1 LTSTAGA
8 SSKLTE
14 SSSSHVTAVPREAAS
29 ETLAFRCFWLLLI
42 YTFVRSLF
50 AAAAKPLWYDEM
62 YTVFVSHQPSWKA
75 VWNALIV
82 TRDGNP
88 PGFYFIER
96 IFSSLL
102 ANEQISYRLASI
114 LGFCCVLV
122 CIFLVIRATDGSL
135 RALICSAPLLLTL
148 LFRPYA
154 VEARTYCVVAA
165 CVAFAVLCYQN
176 APRWPWMVLLAASFM
191 AAESM
196 HYLAF
201 FGFIPFGVAELA
213 ILVRARKIRWSVWL
227 ALAAGLVPVV
237 ALWPLASAMRRFYGT
252 HIWSPPSLFGLA
264 NMYYLLFKIFAPL
277 ALAILA
283 VTAILVLA
291 STPPKNK
298 ISSQQFLSEVG
309 RRWAAIAFLGIPAYL
324 YVFTKVMHGVYV
336 ERYAL
341 LTVLGIPLCA
351 AFVLRLLP
359 RKGVAV
365 AGAIVLIALLLQ
377 EMFLLPNAV
386 RAARSFAPP
395 SNAIESF
402 VARVGHP
409 DLRVVI
415 SDGLDYFPLAHYS
428 RDASRFVFLVDPPQA
443 AAYTGSDIVDLQLGT
458 LRCCR
463 PFQIYEF
470 NDFAPRHPSFLLY
483 SNGSE
488 FDWWP
493 KRLLDDGDSLQ
504 LLAVDQNR
512 RVYLVKMKPGDS
524 Q

>member
-1 LTSTAGA
+1 
-8 SSKLTE
+8 
-14 SSSSHVTAVPREAAS
+14 
-29 ETLAFRCFWLLLI
+29 
-42 YTFVRSLF
+42 
-50 AAAAKPLWYDEM
+50 M
-62 YTVFVSHQPSWKA
+62 YTVVVSHQPSWKA
-75 VWNALIV
+75 VWNALII
-82 TRDGNP
+82 TKDGNP

-96 IFSSLL
+96 VFTSLL

-135 RALICSAPLLLTL
+135 RALICTAPLLLTS

-154 VEARTYCVVAA
+154 VEARAYCVIAA
-165 CVAFAVLCYQN
+165 CAAIALLCYQR

-201 FGFIPFGVAELA
+201 FGFIPLGIAELA
-213 ILVRARKIRWSVWL
+213 ILIRGRKIRWSVWI

-237 ALWPLASAMRRFYGT
+237 ALWPLSSAMRRFYGT

-264 NMYYLLFKIFAPL
+264 NMYSLLFKTVAPL
-277 ALAILA
+277 ALAVLA
-283 VTAILVLA
+283 VTVILVLA
-291 STPPKNK
+291 ATPAENK
-298 ISSQQFLSEVG
+298 ISSERFLSEIAG
-309 RRWAAIAFLGIPAYL
+309 RWAAVAFLGVPAYL
-324 YVFTKVMHGVYV
+324 YVFTKVMHGVYT
-336 ERYAL
+336 ERYTL
-341 LTVLGIPLCA
+341 VTLLGIPLCA

-365 AGAIVLIALLLQ
+365 AGSIVFLALLLQ
-377 EMFLLPNAV
+377 EMFFLPSAV
-386 RAARSFAPP
+386 HAALHFVPP

-409 DLRVVI
+409 DLPVVI
-415 SDGLDYFPLAHYS
+415 SDGQDYFPLAHYS
-428 RDASRFVFLVDPPQA
+428 RDASRFVFLIDAPQA
-443 AAYTGSDIVDLQLGT
+443 AVYTSSDIVDLQLGT

-470 NDFAPRHPSFLLY
+470 KDFAPRHPSFLLY
-483 SNGSE
+483 SSGGE

-493 KRLLDDGDSLQ
+493 KRLLNDEDSLQ

-512 RVYLVKMKPGDS
+512 RVYLVQIESRAG